1 MRNVYILSGP
11 NGSGKSSYAEKMM
24 ADCRKLNG
32 KLSAVSISA
41 EDYLSANEKYA
52 FDFQNIGKL
61 HEQCFKQ
68 FIFAMQ
74 AGFDLIFVDNTNTT
88 SVEIAPYVLAAGAF
102 GYTHNIITFRC
113 KDMGDIRTLTA
124 RNKHN
129 VKFNE
134 IFAQH
139 NRICDRLLMP
149 WWNAVDVYIDV
160 ETDRS

>member
-1 MRNVYILSGP
+1 
-11 NGSGKSSYAEKMM
+11 MM
-24 ADCRKLNG
+24 AGCRRLND
-32 KLSAVSISA
+32 KFSAVVISA
-41 EDYLSANEKYA
+41 EDYLSPNERYS
-52 FDFQNIGKL
+52 FDFKNIGKL

-74 AGFDLIFVDNTNTT
+74 AEFNIIFVDNTNTT

-113 KDMGDIRTLTA
+113 RDIQDVNLLTS
-124 RNKHN
+124 RNRHS
-129 VKFNE
+129 VDFNE

-149 WWNAVDVYIDV
+149 WWNAVDVGIEV
-160 ETDRS
+160 EKNES

>member
-1 MRNVYILSGP
+1 MRNVYILSGA
-11 NGSGKSSYAEKMM
+11 NGSGKSYYAEKMM
-24 ADCRKLNG
+24 AGCRKLND
-32 KLSAVSISA
+32 KLSAVIISA
-41 EDYLSANEKYA
+41 EDYLSSNEKYT
-52 FDFQNIGKL
+52 FDFQNIGRL

-88 SVEIAPYVLAAGAF
+88 SVEIAPYVLATGAF

-113 KDMGDIRTLTA
+113 KNIEDVRMLTA
-124 RNKHN
+124 RNRRN
-129 VKFNE
+129 VNFNE

-149 WWNAVDVYIDV
+149 WWNAVDVDI
-160 ETDRS
+160 EIEQR